1 MRPERGFKGPAGLG
15 STSPPRASLTNAPG
29 PRPTALSQEM
39 TSQTGN
45 SSNKTSKRCKKADKW
60 QSHLRL
66 TEAPVPDQL
75 AERTV
80 QN

>member
-15 STSPPRASLTNAPG
+15 STSPPRASLTDTPG

-45 SSNKTSKRCKKADKW
+45 SNKASKRCEKADKW

-66 TEAPVPDQL
+66 TEAPAPAQL